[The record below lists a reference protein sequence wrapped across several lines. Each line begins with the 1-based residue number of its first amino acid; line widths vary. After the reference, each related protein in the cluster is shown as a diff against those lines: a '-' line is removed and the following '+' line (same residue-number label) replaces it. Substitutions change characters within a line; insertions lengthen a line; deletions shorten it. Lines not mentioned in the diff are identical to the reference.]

1 MAVQSKPMVSASD
14 RSFRWRQWRVSHTRY
29 LAMRH
34 MTISDGVWQRMV
46 LTAIHWGYKPSIPDQ
61 SQSKCLVLF
70 ICMMVCT
77 MTNACRGHPMTKDPL
92 RVTRLPAEGERSN
105 WRRRWGWTCPIRKEI
120 PDTDKDRAARRE
132 PYLGLASSAAIV
144 PGQRD
149 KGRIYIYFEFLCT
162 YLTRLPFRHCSCSTT
177 ICTVCSNKFRVV
189 PVQKHVYMRTYML
202 PFDQKSK
209 RQSP

>member
-1 MAVQSKPMVSASD
+1 MAVQLKPMVSASD

-92 RVTRLPAEGERSN
+92 RVTRLPAKGEQSN
-105 WRRRWGWTCPIRKEI
+105 RDWRWGWSCQIRKEI
-120 PDTDKDRAARRE
+120 PDSDKDRAASLTLSSQAWPRSYLVNEIRRT
-132 PYLGLASSAAIV
+132 
-144 PGQRD
+144 
-149 KGRIYIYFEFLCT
+149 YIWFEFLCT
-162 YLTRLPFRHCSCSTT
+162 YLMRLPFRHCLRSTT
-177 ICTVCSNKFRVV
+177 VFTVCSNKVEQCLSIKMDICAPLCYFLIR
-189 PVQKHVYMRTYML
+189 
-202 PFDQKSK
+202 
-209 RQSP
+209 